1 MRRVRIEQDAMGA
14 LRAVDAATREPI
26 AGVWR
31 IEIIAS
37 AEQGRAR
44 VSLCLDMDEVDLAF
58 ATTAEIFVHPIP
70 RPASMYGR
78 SK

>member
-1 MRRVRIEQDAMGA
+1 MRRVRIEQDATGR
-14 LRAVDAATREPI
+14 LRAVDADSREPI

-31 IEIIAS
+31 IEIS
-37 AEQGRAR
+37 NGAEQGRAR

-70 RPASMYGR
+70 HPASMYGR